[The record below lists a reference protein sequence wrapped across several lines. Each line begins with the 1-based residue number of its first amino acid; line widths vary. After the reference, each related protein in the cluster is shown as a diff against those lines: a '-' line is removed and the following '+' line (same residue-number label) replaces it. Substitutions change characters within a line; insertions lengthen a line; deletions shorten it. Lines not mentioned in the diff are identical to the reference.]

1 MRASQKSIR
10 DVVRTSKTYDLFSS
24 SCSISLLLLLF
35 LDFSHKIKHRCIMS
49 PSAATA
55 AASNNGEKLIRVA
68 IIGAGAS
75 GLAAARVFSRSGI
88 EPTVLEQN
96 CFSGGVWKYQGT
108 PAATSKGETKSKK
121 SSPMYRGLRTNLP
134 KEIMAFREFPFPK
147 TASSSSS
154 SSSFSSSY
162 DPSFVTHQ
170 AVWDYLQAYQTH
182 FDLTKY
188 IQYSSTVQRLEI
200 ATTKNGDIVKSSISP
215 PTEDWPKFELE
226 WDVRKQTEERDSANE
241 SNGESTTKTEVFDAV
256 CVCNGHYAKPAFPQ
270 IVGLDKYFQGTTLH
284 AVEYDDPADFRN
296 QRVLCVGGRASGSD
310 LAREISAFAKQVYL
324 SDSTWQEQEP
334 ETQGNVTVVPPTREV
349 QPDGSIRFEN
359 CPTLTPTVDTIIW
372 CTGYDYDF
380 PFLMNGNDDG
390 DKDSQSLIQ
399 CVPGERRVMPLY
411 EQLWHAR
418 YPTLTFLGIPHSVVP
433 FPEVEFQ
440 AEAIN
445 AQFSS
450 ALSNTSS
457 ILPPLEE
464 RLQAAMKDACSG
476 GGKENGRVQD
486 THYLGGTQWD
496 YCRRLAKLAGT
507 FDDTVDDYIATN
519 QVRAIRKGRP

>member
-1 MRASQKSIR
+1 MS
-10 DVVRTSKTYDLFSS
+10 TSA
-24 SCSISLLLLLF
+24 
-35 LDFSHKIKHRCIMS
+35 
-49 PSAATA
+49 AATA
-55 AASNNGEKLIRVA
+55 ASNSGDKLIRVA

-88 EPTVLEQN
+88 EPTVLEQSG
-96 CFSGGVWKYQGT
+96 FSGGVWKYQGT
-108 PAATSKGETKSKK
+108 TADDKSDNIGDKK
-121 SSPMYRGLRTNLP
+121 TSPMYRGLRTNLP

-147 TASSSSS
+147 TASTSSS
-154 SSSFSSSY
+154 SSSY

-188 IQYSSTVQRLEI
+188 IQYSSTVQRLGI
-200 ATTKNGDIVKSSISP
+200 ATTKNGDKVRSNISP
-215 PTEDWPKFELE
+215 PTEDWPKIELE
-226 WDVRKQTEERDSANE
+226 WNVIKQTQQVGSTNE
-241 SNGESTTKTEVFDAV
+241 SLKKITTTTKTDVFDAV
-256 CVCNGHYAKPAFPQ
+256 CICNGHYAKPAVPH

-284 AVEYDDPADFRN
+284 AVEYDNPADFQD

-310 LAREISAFAKQVYL
+310 LAREISAFAKHVYL
-324 SDSTWQEQEP
+324 SDSTWQEQGP
-334 ETQGNVTVVPPTREV
+334 KTQNNVTVVPPTREV
-349 QPDGSIRFEN
+349 LLDGSIRFEN
-359 CPTLTPTVDTIIW
+359 CTTLTPTVDTIIW

-380 PFLMNGNDDG
+380 PFLKNSKDGG
-390 DKDSQSLIQ
+390 DKDSQNLIQ
-399 CVPGERRVMPLY
+399 CIPGERRVMPLY

-445 AQFSS
+445 AQFASS
-450 ALSNTSS
+450 LSKTSPV
-457 ILPPLEE
+457 LPPLEE
-464 RLQAAMKDACSG
+464 RLQAAAKDARSG

-496 YCRRLAKLAGT
+496 YCRKLAKLAGT
-507 FDDTVDDYIATN
+507 FNDTVDDYIATN
-519 QVRAIRKGRP
+519 QVRSWIRSSHENPARFLSCSLVAILTRFVPFICQL